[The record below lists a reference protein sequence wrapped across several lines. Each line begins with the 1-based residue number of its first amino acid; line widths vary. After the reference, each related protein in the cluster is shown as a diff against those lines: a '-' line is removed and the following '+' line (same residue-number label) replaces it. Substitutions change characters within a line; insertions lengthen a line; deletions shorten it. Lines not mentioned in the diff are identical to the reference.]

1 LNRRAAC
8 RWRKNT
14 GRVSWL
20 IPNTRS
26 FTSSRAACGTLLL
39 GASGLPIKK
48 LEDTLNEEAADGWQV
63 VFMVIEQKRFM
74 LFWAR
79 EAVLVTLGKE

>member
-1 LNRRAAC
+1 M
-8 RWRKNT
+8 
-14 GRVSWL
+14 
-20 IPNTRS
+20 
-26 FTSSRAACGTLLL
+26 
-39 GASGLPIKK
+39 
-48 LEDTLNEEAADGWQV
+48 NEEAADGWQV